1 MMFPLVLDL
10 AADGI
15 AVAVA
20 CRVLGFTKQAFYAW
34 KKRPFSDRDWDDAH
48 LTNAAFDAHR
58 EDPTFGYR
66 LLADELEQAGHV
78 ASERRVWR
86 ICSQQRIWSAFA
98 KKRGLTRKAGP
109 PVHDDLVKREFT
121 ADHLD
126 QLWLALNTRPRK
138 SLDWKTPAEALN
150 EQLLLLQQ
158 LGVATTG

>member
-20 CRVLGFTKQAFYAW
+20 CRVLGFTKQAFSAW

-78 ASERRVWR
+78 VSERRV
-86 ICSQQRIWSAFA
+86 
-98 KKRGLTRKAGP
+98 
-109 PVHDDLVKREFT
+109 
-121 ADHLD
+121 
-126 QLWLALNTRPRK
+126 
-138 SLDWKTPAEALN
+138 
-150 EQLLLLQQ
+150 
-158 LGVATTG
+158 